1 LFTQALCLVEID
13 QADQS
18 AQGNYT
24 CKFIEE
30 YIENV
35 CARKELKTEYLRF
48 ESKAI
53 DMSKNNT
60 KHNPEDNKVNS
71 AVNVQVSR
79 EIIYSVLSL
88 FPIIKIYGQIF

>member
-1 LFTQALCLVEID
+1 MFTQAPGLVEID

-24 CKFIEE
+24 CKFIKK
-30 YIENV
+30 YVDNV

-48 ESKAI
+48 ESKAT
-53 DMSKNNT
+53 DKSKNNT
-60 KHNPEDNKVNS
+60 KHNPEDKKVNS
-71 AVNVQVSR
+71 TVNMLVSR
-79 EIIYSVLSL
+79 EIIYSLLSL